1 MKIYTVYDSQFNLFS
16 DPFLSADDTAAER
29 LLVQTALMSEGF
41 RKRVSFNC
49 LYCIGSFDPDT
60 KWDVMP
66 LRAARRPKLV
76 CSGKRLISLVTQ
88 CEEAQRAHL
97 ATLADTDSGADQVD
111 IERSDLA
118 DE

>member
-76 CSGKRLISLVTQ
+76 CSAKRLISLVTQ

-97 ATLADTDSGADQVD
+97 STVSASDPDPDHVD
-111 IERSDLA
+111 IERRDLQ
-118 DE
+118 DV